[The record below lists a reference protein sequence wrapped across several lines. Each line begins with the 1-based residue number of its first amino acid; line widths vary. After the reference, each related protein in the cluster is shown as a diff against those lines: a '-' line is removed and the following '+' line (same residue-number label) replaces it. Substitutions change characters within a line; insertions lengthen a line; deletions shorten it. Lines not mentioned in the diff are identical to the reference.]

1 MITIN
6 DVKLSDT
13 VAAIKDKIHKK
24 ERIPPINQRLA
35 TGTKSDLQDLV
46 TEVSALTP
54 HFFVRLI
61 LLIIAIPQYNSD
73 YNIGIESTLYLS
85 YRFVATEGRI
95 QIHVEMTLAGE
106 RESRCKLFYNGPLY
120 QTMDDS

>member
-1 MITIN
+1 M
-6 DVKLSDT
+6 
-13 VAAIKDKIHKK
+13 
-24 ERIPPINQRLA
+24 
-35 TGTKSDLQDLV
+35 
-46 TEVSALTP
+46 TP

-106 RESRCKLFYNGPLY
+106 RESRTFDVNSSTTVHYIE
-120 QTMDDS
+120 QWMIRDDDDGILPERHSLIFAGSILDDNSSLTACGVKS